1 MKQFLLQ
8 FILSNSILIFNFIS
22 CQSSSTEWTDVGSKI
37 KYDFSS
43 LKRPIKY
50 ITNFHLITSFK

>member
-8 FILSNSILIFNFIS
+8 FILCNAILFFNFIS
-22 CQSSSTEWTDVGSKI
+22 CQSSSTEWTDIGSKI

-50 ITNFHLITSFK
+50 IANFHLITSFK